1 MLGDGW
7 CVMRVMGVSY
17 VLVVTT
23 VRSSTT
29 SSCVL
34 SALTRLSVS
43 LYFLHSLQ
51 APTIYHLLTL
61 HTLYLLWHLALS
73 GRTSRLW
80 GFMSASL
87 PSAFGRVSESGA
99 AFLVALVSYGSWAR
113 PSPPCIRELTCIP
126 LSVRAVERAPCCS
139 QLLIC
144 LPRALLLWPMNG
156 TPALLCT
163 Y

>member
-1 MLGDGW
+1 
-7 CVMRVMGVSY
+7 MRVMGVSY

-80 GFMSASL
+80 VYVCV
-87 PSAFGRVSESGA
+87 SAFCLWASERKRRGVSG
-99 AFLVALVSYGSWAR
+99 GS
-113 PSPPCIRELTCIP
+113 SIVRELGEAQPTMHQGTNLYPI
-126 LSVRAVERAPCCS
+126 VRSGSRARTMLFS
-139 QLLIC
+139 TID
-144 LPRALLLWPMNG
+144 LPP
-156 TPALLCT
+156 
-163 Y
+163 